1 MENQLK
7 EWVVLNIKKMLEA
20 QKELDVALFQKGGL
34 KEYPRKQIKTAYR
47 VELGEVLQ
55 EWKSF
60 KYWKKNK
67 GIIDKNKL
75 LEEVADCLHFALSLE
90 GEIKNYNFKEVT
102 EEEFEDYDKYDIYN
116 IIDEC
121 FVMYRSIL
129 GDTIA
134 LGLKLGFTLDQ
145 LEEAYYKKNKINWDR
160 IANNY

>member
-1 MENQLK
+1 M
-7 EWVVLNIKKMLEA
+7 NIKKMLKT
-20 QKELDVALFQKGGL
+20 QKELDAALFEKGGL
-34 KEYPRKQIKTAYR
+34 KEYPVEQIKTAYR
-47 VELGEVLQ
+47 VELGEALQ

-67 GIIDKNKL
+67 GIIDINKL
-75 LEEVADCLHFALSLE
+75 LEELSDCLHFALSLE
-90 GEIKNYNFKEVT
+90 NEIKNYNYEEVFKY
-102 EEEFEDYDKYDIYN
+102 YDKYDLYE
-116 IIDEC
+116 IIDKC
-121 FVMYRSIL
+121 FTIYGTVL

>member
-1 MENQLK
+1 M
-7 EWVVLNIKKMLEA
+7 NIKKMLEA
-20 QKELDVALFQKGGL
+20 QKELDSALFQKGGL
-34 KEYPRKQIKTAYR
+34 KEYPIEQIKTAYR
-47 VELGEVLQ
+47 VELGEALQ

-67 GIIDKNKL
+67 GIIDINKL
-75 LEEVADCLHFALSLE
+75 LEELSDCLHFALSLE
-90 GEIKNYNFKEVT
+90 SEIKNYNYKEVT
-102 EEEFEDYDKYDIYN
+102 EEEFKDYAKYDLYK
-116 IIDEC
+116 IIDKC
-121 FVMYRSIL
+121 FIICRSVL

>member
-1 MENQLK
+1 M
-7 EWVVLNIKKMLEA
+7 NIKKMLEA
-20 QKELDVALFQKGGL
+20 QKELDAALFQKGGL
-34 KEYPRKQIKTAYR
+34 KEYPIEQIKTAYR
-47 VELGEVLQ
+47 VELGEALQ

-67 GIIDKNKL
+67 GIIDINKL

-90 GEIKNYNFKEVT
+90 NEIKNYNYEEVFKY
-102 EEEFEDYDKYDIYN
+102 YDKYDLYE
-116 IIDEC
+116 IIDKC
-121 FVMYRSIL
+121 FTIYGTVL

>member
-1 MENQLK
+1 M
-7 EWVVLNIKKMLEA
+7 NIKKMLEA
-20 QKELDVALFQKGGL
+20 QKELDAALFEKGGL
-34 KEYPRKQIKTAYR
+34 KEYPIEQIKTAYR
-47 VELGEVLQ
+47 VELGEALQ

-67 GIIDKNKL
+67 GIIDINKL
-75 LEEVADCLHFALSLE
+75 LEELSDCLHFALSLE
-90 GEIKNYNFKEVT
+90 NEIKNYNYKEV
-102 EEEFEDYDKYDIYN
+102 FKYYDKYDLYE
-116 IIDEC
+116 IIDKC
-121 FVMYRSIL
+121 FTIYGTVL

>member
-1 MENQLK
+1 M
-7 EWVVLNIKKMLEA
+7 NIKKMLKT
-20 QKELDVALFQKGGL
+20 QKELDTALFEKGGL
-34 KEYPRKQIKTAYR
+34 KEYPVEQIKTAYR
-47 VELGEVLQ
+47 VELGEALQ

-67 GIIDKNKL
+67 GIIDINKL
-75 LEEVADCLHFALSLE
+75 LEELSDCLHFALSLE
-90 GEIKNYNFKEVT
+90 NEIKNYNYEEVFKY
-102 EEEFEDYDKYDIYN
+102 YDKYDLYE
-116 IIDEC
+116 IIDKC
-121 FVMYRSIL
+121 FTIYGTVL